1 MFEFLGNI
9 FIPHP
14 YLALIPA
21 VVFLLKYKKLKIKF
35 FLVIGCMWG
44 LYALYETL
52 NLLRITCSGECNIRI
67 DLLLF
72 YPILIGLT
80 IIGIIYSI
88 VKLVKK

>member
-1 MFEFLGNI
+1 MYEFLGNI

-14 YLALIPA
+14 YIALIPA
-21 VVFLLKYKKLKIKF
+21 AIFLLIYTKLKKKF
-35 FLVIGCMWG
+35 FLIIGCVWG
-44 LYALYETL
+44 LYAVYETL

-80 IIGIIYSI
+80 ITGVIYGI
-88 VKLVKK
+88 VKLVKN